1 MPTSNIHVVAGDEA
15 RSVLTDPTIEYKP
28 QPVRGRRYWIE
39 IVPPPT
45 AGTAPAGR

>member
-1 MPTSNIHVVAGDEA
+1 MPTSNIHIVAGDEA

-39 IVPPPT
+39 IQAPP
-45 AGTAPAGR
+45 APASGNH